1 MNAVAA
7 AVPQS
12 TPVASR
18 WQEASLVAAVF
29 AVDPVALGGVLLH
42 AQSGHVR
49 DAWLRQLRELL
60 GPQQPVRKIP
70 HHITDER
77 LLGGLDL
84 TATLREGRPI
94 AERGVL
100 ADADGGVLL
109 LAMSERI
116 TPSAAARISIAMDR
130 GEVALERE
138 GLAQR
143 SVTRFGLVLLDEG
156 IDDETSPS
164 ALIERCAFRV
174 RLEGITSRALEE
186 SSYFSSELVTEARE
200 RLPKVFISA
209 KLRRA
214 LCGTALA
221 LGVWSV
227 RASLLAVRAAR
238 VIAAIDGRNKVG
250 EADATVAARLVLAP
264 QATQL
269 PSAPDEPPPEEP
281 PEPPPPPP
289 DSDASRPDDDEAEL
303 DQPLEDRVL
312 EAAVAA
318 LPPGLLALL
327 QGGAALRSPARSAT
341 SRSGEE
347 LKSRQRGRPIGTRPG
362 VLRSGARLHVIDT
375 LRAAAPWQPL
385 RRRERQSLARIDVRP
400 EDLRIR
406 RFRQRTQ
413 TTLIFVV
420 DASGSAALHRL
431 AEAKGAVE
439 LMLADCYVRRDQV
452 ALIAFR
458 GKTAELLLP
467 PTRSLSR
474 AKRSLAA
481 LPGGG
486 GTPLAA
492 GVDAAMALAELVRR
506 RGETPMLVMLTDGR
520 ANIARD
526 GSPGRPAAERDAL
539 AAAKRLAARGVATLL
554 IDSAP
559 TPHPAAQQ
567 LALELRA
574 RYLALPHADARM
586 LNRAVQSAA
595 NFATIR

>member
-7 AVPQS
+7 VLPQS
-12 TPVASR
+12 DPAASR
-18 WQEASLVAAVF
+18 WQEASLVAAIF

-60 GPQQPVRKIP
+60 GPQRPVRKIP

-100 ADADGGVLL
+100 ADVDGGVLL

-116 TPSAAARISIAMDR
+116 TPGAAARISMAMDR

-138 GLAQR
+138 GLTQR
-143 SVTRFGLVLLDEG
+143 CITRFGLVLLDEG
-156 IDDETSPS
+156 IDDEKSPS

-174 RLEGITSRALEE
+174 RLEGITARALDEA
-186 SSYFSSELVTEARE
+186 SFFTSELMAEARE
-200 RLPKVFISA
+200 RLPKVHVNA

-221 LGVWSV
+221 LGIWSV

-238 VIAAIDGRNKVG
+238 VIAAIDGRNKVL
-250 EADATVAARLVLAP
+250 EADATLAARLVLAS

-269 PSAPDEPPPEEP
+269 PSPPDEPPPEEP
-281 PEPPPPPP
+281 PQPPPPP

-362 VLRSGARLHVIDT
+362 VLRAGARLHVIDT

-385 RRRERQSLARIDVRP
+385 RRRERQGTARIDVRP

-458 GKTAELLLP
+458 GPGADLLLP

-474 AKRSLAA
+474 AKRCLAA

-492 GVDAAMALAELVRR
+492 GVEAAMALAELVRR

-539 AAAKRLAARGVATLL
+539 AAAKQLAARGVATLL

-567 LALELRA
+567 LALALRA

-586 LNRAVQSAA
+586 LSKAVQGGLTMAH
-595 NFATIR
+595 

>member
-1 MNAVAA
+1 
-7 AVPQS
+7 
-12 TPVASR
+12 
-18 WQEASLVAAVF
+18 
-29 AVDPVALGGVLLH
+29 
-42 AQSGHVR
+42 
-49 DAWLRQLRELL
+49 
-60 GPQQPVRKIP
+60 
-70 HHITDER
+70 
-77 LLGGLDL
+77 
-84 TATLREGRPI
+84 
-94 AERGVL
+94 
-100 ADADGGVLL
+100 
-109 LAMSERI
+109 
-116 TPSAAARISIAMDR
+116 
-130 GEVALERE
+130 
-138 GLAQR
+138 
-143 SVTRFGLVLLDEG
+143 
-156 IDDETSPS
+156 
-164 ALIERCAFRV
+164 
-174 RLEGITSRALEE
+174 
-186 SSYFSSELVTEARE
+186 
-200 RLPKVFISA
+200 
-209 KLRRA
+209 
-214 LCGTALA
+214 
-221 LGVWSV
+221 
-227 RASLLAVRAAR
+227 
-238 VIAAIDGRNKVG
+238 
-250 EADATVAARLVLAP
+250 
-264 QATQL
+264 
-269 PSAPDEPPPEEP
+269 
-281 PEPPPPPP
+281 
-289 DSDASRPDDDEAEL
+289 
-303 DQPLEDRVL
+303 
-312 EAAVAA
+312 VAA

-347 LKSRQRGRPIGTRPG
+347 LKSRQRGRPLGTRPG
-362 VLRSGARLHVIDT
+362 VLRAGARLHVIDT

-385 RRRERQSLARIDVRP
+385 RRRERQSTARIDVRP

-406 RFRQRTQ
+406 RFRQRRQ

-492 GVDAAMALAELVRR
+492 GVDAAIALAELVRR

-586 LNRAVQSAA
+586 LNRAVQSAT